1 MLLYTKNNRKH
12 NRFIISTIE
21 GIIKLITGLILSTI
35 GGTLGSTIEIY

>member
-21 GIIKLITGLILSTI
+21 GIIKLITGLIISTI
-35 GGTLGSTIEIY
+35 GCKIGSTIELY